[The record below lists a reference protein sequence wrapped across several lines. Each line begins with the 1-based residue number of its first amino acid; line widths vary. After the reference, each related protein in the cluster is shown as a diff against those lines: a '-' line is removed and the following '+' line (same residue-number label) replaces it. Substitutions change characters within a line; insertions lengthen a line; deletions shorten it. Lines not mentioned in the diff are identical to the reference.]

1 MQPNSKTGR
10 VKYFAVCE
18 FCICFILFV
27 GYSRLHALLRMHCL
41 PIYHLFAG
49 SFCSPFVTTCTYPPR
64 FIFNRIE
71 NQLSTKRKRLLWLVL
86 QVNNNN
92 NALPAVVSRSDP
104 NRVPLLSLLSY
115 PEHNTVGLEFG

>member
-27 GYSRLHALLRMHCL
+27 GYSRLRALLRMHCL
-41 PIYHLFAG
+41 LICHLFAG
-49 SFCSPFVTTCTYPPR
+49 CFCSLFVTTCTYPPR
-64 FIFNRIE
+64 FIFNRIAK
-71 NQLSTKRKRLLWLVL
+71 QLSTKRKRLLWLVL

-92 NALPAVVSRSDP
+92 ALPAVVSRSDA
-104 NRVPLLSLLSY
+104 NRVPPVSLLSY
-115 PEHNTVGLEFG
+115 SEHNTVGLEFG